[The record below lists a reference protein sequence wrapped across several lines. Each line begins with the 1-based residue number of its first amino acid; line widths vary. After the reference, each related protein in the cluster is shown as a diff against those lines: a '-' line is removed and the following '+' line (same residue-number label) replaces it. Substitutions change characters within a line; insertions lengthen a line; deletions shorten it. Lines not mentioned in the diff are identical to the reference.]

1 MEGTSYE
8 PPRWDWERR
17 EPAELGLDPERIAEA
32 VAFSAANEN
41 ESMPHRLAEFY
52 EQRIAED
59 PWEKPIGPYRDRGA
73 TNGLITRHGYIV
85 AEWGDTAR
93 VDMTFSVA
101 KSYVATM
108 AGIAWDAGLI
118 RDFNDPV
125 REYVTDGTFDGD
137 RNQSITWHHLLQQT
151 SEWEGTLWGKP
162 DLADRRMGRERNLNA
177 PGTFYEYNDVRVNLA
192 AYSILRTLRRPLPEV
207 LREQVMDLIGASH
220 TWEWHGYDTSWITI
234 DGHHVQSVAGGGHYG
249 GGVWASTRDHARF
262 GLLHLRRGRWGGRQ
276 LLSEAW
282 IDRATTPGEVNPTYG
297 YMWWLNPE
305 RQLFP
310 SAPESS
316 FFALGYGRNV
326 IWVDPEHDLLTV
338 VRWTD
343 PDRFDSFIEQVLTA
357 VVD

>member
-1 MEGTSYE
+1 MTGTPYE
-8 PPRWDWERR
+8 PARWDWERR
-17 EPAELGLDPERIAEA
+17 DPAKVRLDPDRIAEA
-32 VAFSAANEN
+32 VAFSAASEN
-41 ESMPHRLAEFY
+41 QAMPYRLAEFY
-52 EQRIAED
+52 EQRVAAD
-59 PWEKPIGPYRDRGA
+59 AWEAPVGPYRDRGA
-73 TNGLITRHGYIV
+73 TNGLITRNGYIV

-125 REYVTDGTFDGD
+125 RDYVTDGAFTGD
-137 RNQSITWHHLLQQT
+137 NNQFITWHHLLQQT
-151 SEWEGTLWGKP
+151 SEWEGTLWEKP
-162 DLADRRMGRERNLNA
+162 DLADRRQGRERTLNA

-192 AYSILRTLRRPLPEV
+192 AYAVLRTLRRPLPEV
-207 LREQVMDLIGASH
+207 LREQIMDPIGASH
-220 TWEWHGYDTSWITI
+220 TWEWHGYDTSWITL
-234 DGHHVQSVAGGGHYG
+234 DGQKVQSVAGGGHYG
-249 GGVWASTRDHARF
+249 GGVWANTRDHARF
-262 GLLHLRRGRWGGRQ
+262 GLLYLRRGRWGGRQ

-282 IDRATTPGEVNPTYG
+282 IERATTPGDVNPTYG
-297 YMWWLNPE
+297 YMWWLNPG

-310 SAPESS
+310 SAPETS

-343 PDRFDSFIEQVLTA
+343 PDRFDEFIATVLGA
-357 VVD
+357 IVG